1 MRRRSERLLGEYRH
15 KMDAKGRLSP
25 LRLSGKC
32 SHRSQVTPDPEN
44 QCLYVF
50 EVDDYSNWVEGLF
63 EGEGGFDVSSKRK
76 SALRKVLNSRVR
88 NCEVDNSGRIHLTP
102 AQREI
107 AGLDKDVVFVGDED
121 HFEIWDAKRWDDFV
135 GSVDLASLMSES

>member
-1 MRRRSERLLGEYRH
+1 MSELLGEYRH
-15 KMDAKGRLSP
+15 KMDAKGRLSLP
-25 LRLSGKC
+25 SSFRKVLSQDLRI
-32 SHRSQVTPDPEN
+32 TPDPEN

-88 NCEVDNSGRIHLTP
+88 NCEIDNSGRERSPGWTKTWCSSVMKIILRSGT
-102 AQREI
+102 RS
-107 AGLDKDVVFVGDED
+107 VGMISSALS
-121 HFEIWDAKRWDDFV
+121 IWHR
-135 GSVDLASLMSES
+135 

>member
-1 MRRRSERLLGEYRH
+1 MSELLGEYRH
-15 KMDAKGRLSP
+15 KMDAKGRLSLP
-25 LRLSGKC
+25 SSFRKALSQDLRI
-32 SHRSQVTPDPEN
+32 TPDPEN

-88 NCEVDNSGRIHLTP
+88 NCEIDNSGRIHLTP

>member
-1 MRRRSERLLGEYRH
+1 MSELLGEYRH
-15 KMDAKGRLSP
+15 KMDAKGRLSLP
-25 LRLSGKC
+25 SSFRKVLSQDLRI
-32 SHRSQVTPDPEN
+32 TPDPEN

-88 NCEVDNSGRIHLTP
+88 NCEIDNSAASTLPPLSERSPGWTKTWCSSVMKIILRSGT
-102 AQREI
+102 RS
-107 AGLDKDVVFVGDED
+107 VGMISSALS
-121 HFEIWDAKRWDDFV
+121 IWHR
-135 GSVDLASLMSES
+135 

>member
-1 MRRRSERLLGEYRH
+1 MSELLGEYRH
-15 KMDAKGRLSP
+15 KMDAKGRLSLP
-25 LRLSGKC
+25 SSFRKVLSQDLRI
-32 SHRSQVTPDPEN
+32 TPDPEN

-88 NCEVDNSGRIHLTP
+88 NCEIDNSGRIHLTP

-107 AGLDKDVVFVGDED
+107 AGLD
-121 HFEIWDAKRWDDFV
+121 
-135 GSVDLASLMSES
+135 

>member
-1 MRRRSERLLGEYRH
+1 MPR
-15 KMDAKGRLSP
+15 DACRFLH
-25 LRLSGKC
+25 LSGKC
-32 SHRSQVTPDPEN
+32 SHRITPDPEN

-88 NCEVDNSGRIHLTP
+88 NCEIDNSGRIHLTP

-121 HFEIWDAKRWDDFV
+121 HFEIWDAKRYEQ
-135 GSVDLASLMSES
+135 VDADIDLGLFYS